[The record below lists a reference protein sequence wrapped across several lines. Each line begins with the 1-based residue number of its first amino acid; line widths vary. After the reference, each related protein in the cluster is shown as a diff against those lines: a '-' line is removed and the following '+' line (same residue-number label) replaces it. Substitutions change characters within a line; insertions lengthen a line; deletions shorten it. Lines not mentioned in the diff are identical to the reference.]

1 VAAGHVT
8 DRLSAA
14 FRDPVVRAAHIWELV
29 AIAVIIWLMVV
40 KPF

>member
-1 VAAGHVT
+1 LT

-14 FRDPVVRAAHIWELV
+14 FRDPVVRAAHIWEL
-29 AIAVIIWLMVV
+29 IALTLIVWLMIA